1 MRAILKEDLHT
12 NDRLVAHAGDEIE
25 VDNIGDDQNP
35 LWIYDFEYS
44 VDTLLMILVQPNQIQ
59 VLRD

>member
-12 NDRLVAHAGDEIE
+12 NDRLIAYAGDEIE
-25 VDNIGDDQNP
+25 VDNIGDEQKP
-35 LWIYDFEYS
+35 VWIYAVPGIVVG
-44 VDTLLMILVQPNQIQ
+44 VDPDQIQ